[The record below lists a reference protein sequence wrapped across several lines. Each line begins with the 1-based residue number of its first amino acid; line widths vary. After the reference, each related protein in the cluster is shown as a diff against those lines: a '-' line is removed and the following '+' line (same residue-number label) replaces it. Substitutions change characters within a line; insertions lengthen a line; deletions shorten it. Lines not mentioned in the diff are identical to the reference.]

1 MRKNKG
7 RDPKRRPRGI
17 RAVVRNRLRARAH
30 HTPLPSIQ
38 LANIQSLDNELDDL
52 RARVKFQRDIRD
64 CNLLCFTETLV
75 NPAVPDHAIQ
85 PAEFFSVHRM
95 HRRLESGM
103 SSGGGLC
110 LMEFTSVIISAVYIP
125 PQADT
130 DTALYELNE
139 ALTQHQTQHQDAVL
153 IVAGDFNSANLKLAA
168 PNFYQHI
175 TCPTKGSSSSEGVR
189 ERWTDQSL
197 ALQDALNDADWDMF
211 RRSSDDINVFTEAV
225 AGFIGKLVDDTVQK
239 TIIRMFPNQK
249 PWVDL

>member
-30 HTPLPSIQ
+30 HTPLPSIL

-110 LMEFTSVIISAVYIP
+110 LMVNSSWCNSASVPLTHSCTPNLELLTIKCRPFYLPQEFTSVIISAVYIP

-175 TCPTKGSSSSEGVR
+175 TCPTKG
-189 ERWTDQSL
+189 ERTLDKAQSHPRL
-197 ALQDALNDADWDMF
+197 ENLTTPTF
-211 RRSSDDINVFTEAV
+211 S
-225 AGFIGKLVDDTVQK
+225 
-239 TIIRMFPNQK
+239 
-249 PWVDL
+249 